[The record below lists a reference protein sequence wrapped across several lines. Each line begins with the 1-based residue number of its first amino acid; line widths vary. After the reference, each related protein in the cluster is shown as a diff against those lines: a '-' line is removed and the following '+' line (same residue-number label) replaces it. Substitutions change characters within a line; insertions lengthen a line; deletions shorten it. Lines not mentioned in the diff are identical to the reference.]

1 MKPLGV
7 TFSFSI
13 CVLVFRVFVYGVSL
27 FVSFVFFFFKTK
39 IGFIECFTC
48 LTVFGYFCLHVR
60 VFAFPGGSLGSLVG
74 PPDVLRSA
82 WEGCRGFLVGPRVL
96 LRGAWELRGESLE
109 LLGLFLCGRG
119 GSPGILGGDLGVLGR
134 SLAVLGEFLAAP
146 GATRWET

>member
-7 TFSFSI
+7 AFSFSI
-13 CVLVFRVFVYGVSL
+13 CLFVFPVFVHGVSL
-27 FVSFVFFFFKTK
+27 FVSFAFVF
-39 IGFIECFTC
+39 CFNLVLLRLFTF
-48 LTVFGYFCLHVR
+48 LTVLVIFVCMYVYLH
-60 VFAFPGGSLGSLVG
+60 SLGG
-74 PPDVLRSA
+74 PWGLPDVLRSA

-134 SLAVLGEFLAAP
+134 SLAVLGESLAAP
-146 GATRWET
+146 WATRWET

>member
-1 MKPLGV
+1 M
-7 TFSFSI
+7 
-13 CVLVFRVFVYGVSL
+13 
-27 FVSFVFFFFKTK
+27 
-39 IGFIECFTC
+39 
-48 LTVFGYFCLHVR
+48 
-60 VFAFPGGSLGSLVG
+60 FAFPGGSLGSLVG

-134 SLAVLGEFLAAP
+134 SLVVLGESLVAP
-146 GATRWET
+146 WATRWET